1 MNKKKIF
8 LQGLRDGLPIGAGYF
23 AVAFSLGIAAQK
35 TGMSPLQGFVMSFLN
50 HASAGEYAGISAIR
64 SGASYLGTALLILIA
79 NARYLLMSCALS
91 QKISPETSLLDRF
104 LIGFS
109 ITDEIFGCSISFPG
123 FTPPVYTYGTA
134 LTSLPFWAS
143 ATAIGISAG
152 NILPPMVVKALGA
165 AIYGMFI
172 AIIIPPARENKE
184 IRIIVIGSFL
194 LSGLFAILPATA
206 KIPEGTKIILLTV
219 LISVLAAAFMP
230 IRDLEEAGENA

>member
-184 IRIIVIGSFL
+184 IRIVVLGSFL
-194 LSGLFAILPATA
+194 LSGLSAILPATA
-206 KIPEGTKIILLTV
+206 GIPEGTKIILLTV

-230 IRDLEEAGENA
+230 IRETEKGEENA